1 MVDKA
6 LVIDSSIIAALFFPE
21 PYSDWVETVIKK
33 YDILTTVDIS
43 YAEVANVAWKRIVI
57 FRHNKDVILASLD
70 NALKFIKD
78 VCKVVSTNSIYKR
91 AIEIAIDTNI
101 SIYDSLFLAIAS
113 KEDSKFATLDKTLVN
128 KLKNTNLEPIL
139 IHPYRVL

>member
-1 MVDKA
+1 MIG
-6 LVIDSSIIAALFFPE
+6 LS
-21 PYSDWVETVIKK
+21 
-33 YDILTTVDIS
+33 
-43 YAEVANVAWKRIVI
+43 EVV
-57 FRHNKDVILASLD
+57 
-70 NALKFIKD
+70 
-78 VCKVVSTNSIYKR
+78 KVVSTNSIYKR

-113 KEDSKFATLDKTLVN
+113 KEDSKLATLDKTLIN

>member
-1 MVDKA
+1 MI
-6 LVIDSSIIAALFFPE
+6 L
-21 PYSDWVETVIKK
+21 YVELYTVIG
-33 YDILTTVDIS
+33 LS
-43 YAEVANVAWKRIVI
+43 EVV
-57 FRHNKDVILASLD
+57 
-70 NALKFIKD
+70 
-78 VCKVVSTNSIYKR
+78 KVVSTNSIYKR

-113 KEDSKFATLDKTLVN
+113 KEDSKLATLDKTLIN